1 MGSATRGAIAAAR
14 AELSAVGSLDL
25 ATAEQLLSAGRAIG
39 GSVQF
44 LGLLSDPS
52 APADQKRAILTAVF
66 GSSLDDASR
75 RLLDAI
81 VAQAW
86 SSEDDLI
93 GGIEEIGIRA
103 AADSAP
109 ESVDIEAE
117 IFAFD
122 AAVSSDAQLEL
133 ALGSKQ
139 GGSEAKVALVE
150 ALLAKKASAQT
161 LVIITHLVRLPRG
174 RRIGALLRRAA
185 SLVADQ
191 AGLAI
196 ATVTSAA
203 PLPSAQLSRLA
214 KGLAKAYG
222 TQLKL
227 DLVIDPAIVGG
238 LRVQVGDDVIDGTV
252 ASRINDLRLQLAG

>member
-1 MGSATRGAIAAAR
+1 MGSATRGAIAASR

-25 ATAEQLLSAGRAIG
+25 ATAQQLLSAARAIG
-39 GSVQF
+39 GSAQF

-52 APADQKRAILTAVF
+52 PLLEQKQAILTAVF
-66 GSSLDDASR
+66 GSTLGAKAR
-75 RLLDAI
+75 RLLDVI
-81 VAQAW
+81 VAQGW
-86 SSEDDLI
+86 SSEDDLV

-109 ESVDIEAE
+109 ASANVESE
-117 IFAFD
+117 IFAFET
-122 AAVSSDAQLEL
+122 AVSSDDQLEL

-139 GGSEAKVALVE
+139 GGADAKAALVE

-161 LVIITHLVRLPRG
+161 LAIVTHLVQLPRG
-174 RRIGALLRRAA
+174 RRIGALLQHAA

-191 AGLAI
+191 AGLAV

-203 PLPSAQLSRLA
+203 PLPGTQLTRLV
-214 KGLAKAYG
+214 KGLAKTYG
-222 TQLKL
+222 RELKL
-227 DLVIDPAIVGG
+227 NVVVDPSIIGG

-252 ASRINDLRLQLAG
+252 ASRLNDLRLQLAG